1 MNMATNMKYQMIKPV
16 IVTISNK
23 SKVTIS

>member
-1 MNMATNMKYQMIKPV
+1 MKYHMIKFHIKPV

-23 SKVTIS
+23 YKVTIS

>member
-1 MNMATNMKYQMIKPV
+1 MKYHMIKIHIKPV

-23 SKVTIS
+23 SKVTMS